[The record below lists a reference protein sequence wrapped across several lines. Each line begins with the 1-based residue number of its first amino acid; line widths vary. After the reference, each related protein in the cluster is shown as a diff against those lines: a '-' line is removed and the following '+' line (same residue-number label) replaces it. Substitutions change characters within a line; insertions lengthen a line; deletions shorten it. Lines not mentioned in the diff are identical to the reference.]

1 MLQQITGA
9 AICAYWKHVLVCTI
23 HDGQKHSVPDN
34 SLSSLVPDLPLHTLE
49 PCPRSLI
56 NDDRC
61 RRENRIGPELV
72 VDHKLLAG
80 VRVEQQE
87 LHTFKAWLGAV
98 AKSSREPQD
107 HRMWI
112 CQSRAGSAFARCDV
126 YMHNFVQQDA
136 GRHSLSE
143 CIHRSAARGL
153 TIQSLP
159 YSCIALAE
167 KHVLSN

>member
-1 MLQQITGA
+1 MGA
-9 AICAYWKHVLVCTI
+9 AICAHRQHVLVCTT

-34 SLSSLVPDLPLHTLE
+34 SLSLSVPDLPLHTLE
-49 PCPRSLI
+49 LCPCSLN
-56 NDDRC
+56 NDDPC
-61 RRENRIGPELV
+61 RREELSGPELV
-72 VDHKLLAG
+72 AKYLLLAG

-107 HRMWI
+107 HRMRI
-112 CQSRAGSAFARCDV
+112 CQPRAGSAFARCGV
-126 YMHNFVQQDA
+126 HMHNFVQQDL
-136 GRHSLSE
+136 GRHSVSG

-159 YSCIALAE
+159 YTCIALAE
-167 KHVLSN
+167 KHIL